1 MIHPCI
7 LKLYPNNNLPFPVS
21 YRHQFRDPL
30 AVVRPRFPP
39 FGGAVGRRG
48 EAGPRGGGAP
58 LLHRGL
64 GRRRPMEEERRV
76 PPVPGLSRQE
86 VSRKICRVDS
96 PFFIA
101 IFRRLRFLQDS
112 SGR

>member
-1 MIHPCI
+1 MIHSCI
-7 LKLYPNNNLPFPVS
+7 LKLYPNNYRLFPVS
-21 YRHQFRDPL
+21 FRHQFRGPP
-30 AVVRPRFPP
+30 AVVRPRFPLL
-39 FGGAVGRRG
+39 GGAVGRRG

-64 GRRRPMEEERRV
+64 GRRRPMEEERGV

-96 PFFIA
+96 PFFISM
-101 IFRRLRFLQDS
+101 FRRLRFLQDS